1 METYPLGGQIAQSG
15 QGSNPLVRG
24 VKDAE
29 VLKVVATV
37 TDEQFAARALVR
49 DWARNATSGPGGT
62 AAIRDVEQGK
72 TDAWRPVFSRLAEL
86 GIFGVAIPEESG
98 GAGGSIEDLCAMVE
112 EAAKAL
118 VPGPVATTALATLVV
133 SDPDLLGALAS
144 GERFAG
150 LALEG
155 EIEFDGAT
163 SKASGTLPFA
173 LGVAEGAVLLAPADG
188 KWLLIDTGGAGV
200 QIEPLAASDFS
211 RPLARVVLNSAT
223 ATVVSD
229 TRARVEELAATV
241 LAAEAAGIT
250 RWSLET
256 AVDYAKVR
264 EQFGKP
270 IGSFQAIKHIC
281 AEMLCRAEQA
291 EVAAADAARAAAE
304 GDESQFSIAAAL
316 AASTGIAAVKANVKD
331 CIQVL
336 GGIGCTWEHDA
347 HLYLRRAHAIGR
359 FLGGAETWLRRITAL
374 TQAGV
379 RRRLEIDL
387 TEVEDRRAEIAAA
400 VAQIAEL
407 PEEKRQAALAE
418 AGLQAPHWPAPYG
431 RGAGPAEQLLIDQEL
446 TAAGVA
452 RPDLV
457 IGWWAA
463 PTILEHGTPEQVE
476 RFVPGTTRGE
486 FLWCQLFSEP
496 GAGSDLA
503 SLRTKAVRTEGGWN
517 LTGQKVWTSAAHK
530 AKWGVCL
537 ARTDPDAPKHKGI
550 TYFLVEMSS
559 PGIEI
564 RPLREITGDSLFNEV
579 FLDNV
584 FVPDELVVG
593 EVNDGWRLARTT
605 LANERVA
612 MANGTAL
619 GNPMEE
625 LLELLAELD
634 LDAAQQD
641 RLGRLI
647 VTAQTGALLDQ
658 RIAQLAVG
666 GQDPGAQSSV
676 RKLIGVRYRQAL
688 AEFTMDVSEGGGLV
702 DRRADGDRAVFD
714 FLNTRCLTIA
724 GGTEQILLT
733 VAAERLLGLPR

>member
-1 METYPLGGQIAQSG
+1 M
-15 QGSNPLVRG
+15 
-24 VKDAE
+24 
-29 VLKVVATV
+29 VATV

-49 DWARNATSGPGGT
+49 DWARNSTAGPGGT
-62 AAIRDVEQGK
+62 AAVRAVEQGDA
-72 TDAWRPVFSRLAEL
+72 DAWRPVFTRLADL
-86 GIFGVAIPEESG
+86 GIFGVAVAEDAG
-98 GAGGSIEDLCAMVE
+98 GAGGSVEDLCAMVE
-112 EAAKAL
+112 ESAKAL
-118 VPGPVATTALATLVV
+118 VPGPVATTALAALVLAETGTQ
-133 SDPDLLGALAS
+133 PAPLEALVA

-155 EIEFDGAT
+155 DAQFDPDAGQ
-163 SKASGTLPFA
+163 ASGAWPLVLGAAAGALLLLPA
-173 LGVAEGAVLLAPADG
+173 GGTWLLVDSEAEGVR
-188 KWLLIDTGGAGV
+188 V
-200 QIEPLAASDFS
+200 EPLQATDFS
-211 RPLARVVLNSAT
+211 RPLARVVLT
-223 ATVVSD
+223 AAPAVAVAQ
-229 TRARVEELAATV
+229 RAERVEELAATL
-241 LAAEAAGIT
+241 LAAEAAGVT
-250 RWSLET
+250 RWALET

-270 IGSFQAIKHIC
+270 IGSFQAVKHIC

-291 EVAAADAARAAAE
+291 EVVAADAARAAA
-304 GDESQFSIAAAL
+304 DADDSQFVIAAAL
-316 AASTGIAAVKANVKD
+316 AAGTGIAAAKANVKD

-347 HLYLRRAHAIGR
+347 HLYLRRAHANGR
-359 FLGGAETWLRRITAL
+359 FLGGAERWLRRITAL

-379 RRRLEIDL
+379 RRRLGIDL
-387 TEVEDRRAEIAAA
+387 ADVEDQRDEIAAA
-400 VAQIAEL
+400 VARVAEL
-407 PEEKRQAALAE
+407 PEDQRQAALAE

-431 RGAGPAEQLLIDQEL
+431 RGASPAEQLLIDQEL
-446 TAAGVA
+446 AAAGVA

-457 IGWWAA
+457 IGWWAV

-476 RFVPGTTRGE
+476 RFVPGTIRGE

-503 SLRTKAVRTEGGWN
+503 SLRTKAVRTDGGW
-517 LTGQKVWTSAAHK
+517 LLSGQKVWTSSAHK
-530 AKWGVCL
+530 ARWGVCL

-550 TYFLVEMSS
+550 TYFLVQMSS

-593 EVNDGWRLARTT
+593 GVNDGWRLARTT

-612 MANGTAL
+612 MATGTAL

-625 LLELLAELD
+625 LLAVLAKLD
-634 LDAAQQD
+634 VDAAQQD

-647 VTAQTGALLDQ
+647 ITAQTGALLDQ

-688 AEFTMDVSEGGGLV
+688 AEFMMDVSEGGGLV
-702 DRRADGDRAVFD
+702 HNHAVFD

>member
-1 METYPLGGQIAQSG
+1 M
-15 QGSNPLVRG
+15 
-24 VKDAE
+24 
-29 VLKVVATV
+29 VATV

-49 DWARNATSGPGGT
+49 DWARNSTSGPGGT
-62 AAIRDVEQGK
+62 TAIRDVEQGK
-72 TDAWRPVFSRLAEL
+72 PDAWRPVYSRLAEL
-86 GIFGVAIPEESG
+86 GIFGVAIPEELG

-118 VPGPVATTALATLVV
+118 VPGPVATTALATVV
-133 SDPDLLGALAS
+133 LSEAGSAPELLGALAA

-155 EIEFDGAT
+155 DVEFDGTT

-173 LGVAEGAVLLAPADG
+173 LGVADGAVLLAPTGG
-188 KWLLIDTGGAGV
+188 KWLLIDTGAEGV
-200 QIEPLAASDFS
+200 QIEPLAPSDFS
-211 RPLARVVLNSAT
+211 RPLARVVLSAAPAT
-223 ATVVSD
+223 AVSD
-229 TRARVEELAATV
+229 TRTRVEELAATV

-379 RRRLEIDL
+379 RRRLGIDL
-387 TEVEDRRAEIAAA
+387 TEVEDQRAEIAAA
-400 VAQIAEL
+400 VARIAEL
-407 PEEKRQAALAE
+407 PEDQRQAALAE

-446 TAAGVA
+446 AAAGVA

-634 LDAAQQD
+634 LDAAAQD

-688 AEFTMDVSEGGGLV
+688 AELTMDSSEGGGLV